1 MNTRRRAER
10 VKETVV
16 RRKGQIEANRRVS
29 FVVEA
34 RRRFKEI
41 EGSHLALVIGA
52 NAFIAVIP
60 LLIIGYAF
68 IEAFNPQRS
77 FGTVLIGRFHLEGA
91 TADIVGSTFTTAK
104 AGKSVA
110 LSIGVI
116 SLLITGIDI
125 AGTVGIAYSRA
136 FRMSQPL
143 GWRRYARGAAWLIAL
158 LAMTSLALTIRYW
171 ASSRPWW
178 FPVVL
183 APLAFGMTLLFYWA
197 TPRLVLD
204 LPFGWRSLFP
214 GALISAL
221 LAVCLNVASTFVLAS
236 WFSWYGQAYGSF
248 GVALAMMSWIGI
260 VSVFWVAIA
269 AVQGVYWES
278 RADAA
283 AVQAVERASDMRSED
298 LDDDHGP
305 TVVGD
310 AGSTSEGDSEIHS
323 A

>member
-1 MNTRRRAER
+1 VNTRRRAES
-10 VKETVV
+10 VKGTVV
-16 RRKGQIEANRRVS
+16 RRKNQLEGDRRVS
-29 FVVEA
+29 FALAA

-52 NAFIAVIP
+52 NAFIAIIP

-77 FGTVLIGRFHLEGA
+77 FGTVLIGRFRLEGE

-110 LSIGVI
+110 LSIGLI

-125 AGTVGIAYSRA
+125 AGTVGTAYSRA
-136 FRMSQPL
+136 FRMSKPQ
-143 GWRRYARGAAWLIAL
+143 GWRRHARGAAWLIAL
-158 LAMTSLALTIRYW
+158 LAMTSLALTVRYW

-178 FPVVL
+178 FILVL
-183 APLAFGMTLLFYWA
+183 APVSFGMTLLFYWV

-204 LPFGWRSLFP
+204 LPFSWRSLFP

-221 LAVCLNVASTFVLAS
+221 LAGALNVASTFVLAS

-248 GVALAMMSWIGI
+248 GVALAVMSWIGI
-260 VSVFWVAIA
+260 VSLFWVGIA

-278 RADAA
+278 RANATD
-283 AVQAVERASDMRSED
+283 VRAVEQASQLRDDELD
-298 LDDDHGP
+298 ETDDDHADEP
-305 TVVGD
+305 
-310 AGSTSEGDSEIHS
+310 IRR
-323 A
+323 

>member
-1 MNTRRRAER
+1 MNTPSRAER
-10 VKETVV
+10 VKDTVV
-16 RRKGQIEANRRVS
+16 RRKSQLEGNRRVS
-29 FVVEA
+29 FVLSA

-41 EGSHLALVIGA
+41 EGPHLALVIGA
-52 NAFIAVIP
+52 NAFIAIIP
-60 LLIIGYAF
+60 LLIIGYAI

-77 FGTVLIGRFHLEGA
+77 FGTVLVGRFRLEGE
-91 TADIVGSTFTTAK
+91 TADIVRSTFTTAK

-110 LSIGVI
+110 LSIGLI

-125 AGTVGIAYSRA
+125 AGTVGTAYSRA
-136 FRMSQPL
+136 FRMSQPQ
-143 GWRRYARGAAWLIAL
+143 GWRRFARGAAWLIAL
-158 LAMTSLALTIRYW
+158 LAMTSLALTVRYW

-178 FPVVL
+178 FMVVL
-183 APLAFGMTLLFYWA
+183 APLSFGMTLLFYWA

-204 LPFGWRSLFP
+204 LPFSWRSLFP

-248 GVALAMMSWIGI
+248 GVALAVMSWISI
-260 VSVFWVAIA
+260 VSLFWVAIA

-283 AVQAVERASDMRSED
+283 DMQAIEQASDLRRDEI
-298 LDDDHGP
+298 DDNDEP
-305 TVVGD
+305 DPSSSPPEV
-310 AGSTSEGDSEIHS
+310 A
-323 A
+323 AP